1 MKKNTWAPRMVFRAA
16 AFATLT
22 MGFLVGTPSNTAEA
36 GVIPID
42 MSAYSGDNGGLAT
55 GGAVN
60 LEPFTPGSSS
70 RLDIV
75 NMNDYGSL
83 GIVHGL
89 SLQNSPG
96 GGIAY
101 AGSTATPIAFGAG
114 ATIDANAGGGSY
126 TDTAETY
133 FKGIFGATSPAFGP
147 NSFLGFKDSLG
158 RFGYIEIE
166 WNGVDTFKIIS
177 AAYESEVGVAIQT
190 PGGEVVPEPTSMAI
204 FGIGALGM
212 AYRARRKRNA

>member
-1 MKKNTWAPRMVFRAA
+1 MKKNTWAQRMVFRATT
-16 AFATLT
+16 FATLT
-22 MGFLVGTPSNTAEA
+22 MGLLVGTPSNTAEA

-42 MSAYSGDNGGLAT
+42 MSAYSGDNAGLAA
-55 GGAVN
+55 GGTVS
-60 LEPFTPGSSS
+60 LEPFTPGSTS
-70 RLDIV
+70 RLDIL
-75 NMNDYGSL
+75 NMNDYGFL

-89 SLQNSPG
+89 SLQNSLG

>member
-1 MKKNTWAPRMVFRAA
+1 MKKNTWAQRMVVRVAT
-16 AFATLT
+16 FATLA
-22 MGFLVGTPSNTAEA
+22 MGLLIGTPSNTAEA

-42 MSAYSGDNGGLAT
+42 MSAYTGNNGGIAPGNT
-55 GGAVN
+55 
-60 LEPFTPGSSS
+60 EFIYEFTPGSTS
-70 RLDIV
+70 RLDIL
-75 NMNDYGSL
+75 NMSNAGFL
-83 GIVHGL
+83 GVLHGL
-89 SLQNSPG
+89 SLQQSPG

-114 ATIDANAGGGSY
+114 AKIDANAGGGSY

-133 FKGIFGATSPAFGP
+133 FKGIFGATSPAFAP

-166 WNGVDTFKIIS
+166 WNGVDTFKILS
-177 AAYESEVGVAIQT
+177 AAYESNPGVAILT

>member
-1 MKKNTWAPRMVFRAA
+1 MKKSTWAQRMVLRAA
-16 AFATLT
+16 TFATIA
-22 MGFLVGTPSNTAEA
+22 MGALVGTPSNTAEA

-42 MSAYSGDNGGLAT
+42 MSAYAGNNGGLSA
-55 GGAVN
+55 GGTVSIN
-60 LEPFTPGSSS
+60 PFTPGSTS

-75 NMNDYGSL
+75 NMNSL
-83 GIVHGL
+83 GFLGTVHGL
-89 SLQNSPG
+89 TLQNSPG

-101 AGSTATPIAFGAG
+101 GGSTATPIAFGAG

-126 TDTAETY
+126 DDTYETY
-133 FKGIFGATSPAFGP
+133 FIGPFWATSPAFGP

-177 AAYESEVGVAIQT
+177 AAYESDPGVAIQT